1 MSRFVLDV
9 DDVER
14 AWESL
19 PVSDDADSADV
30 TTARDHRQC
39 ARLELHEVSD
49 LSGRQIQNDGV
60 VSLKI
65 HFHFMFSKIGLLF

>member
-1 MSRFVLDV
+1 VSRFVLDV
-9 DDVER
+9 DDVEC

-30 TTARDHRQC
+30 AAARDHRQC
-39 ARLELHEVSD
+39 ARLELHKVRD
-49 LSGRQIQNDGV
+49 LSGRQIQNDGI

-65 HFHFMFSKIGLLF
+65 PFMFKEGFF